1 MIEIKIPAQ
10 RAKQANP
17 GGMGPEMAYLMTAKE
32 AASEVAAHRWPHYV
46 YALCSDTGAA
56 FYVGKGAGPRLLA
69 HAAEAAAG
77 GDSAKCQMIRR
88 AGDRL
93 RLKLATAEYAVTV
106 EGVRTVIA
114 AAERAQQQKLAV
126 VCGLQRHH
134 QNGYLETMKRI
145 HGGDLGRLLFARC
158 SWNQG
163 GLWHADGGTARWEA
177 RYRRRHYRR
186 GCGQDR

>member
-93 RLKLATAEYAVTV
+93 RYAIFLVCQDEAFAAGV
-106 EGVRTVIA
+106 EAWLINAFYDDLTNIKPGSA
-114 AAERAQQQKLAV
+114 AACLAALQPLDPYQIAIAKLEDTLRMLDEAQEATDRAA
-126 VCGLQRHH
+126 R
-134 QNGYLETMKRI
+134 RAA
-145 HGGDLGRLLFARC
+145 ARC
-158 SWNQG
+158 ETTRA
-163 GLWHADGGTARWEA
+163 LLAEA
-177 RYRRRHYRR
+177 
-186 GCGQDR
+186 GFDV